1 MSIVIVGGNERMVC
15 QYEDICK
22 GYGCKAKVFAKEK
35 GAMKK
40 KIGAPDLMILFTG
53 TVSHKMVNCAVEEA
67 KKKYAKEAKER
78 WGDTEAYRESEK
90 KTSGYGEEK
99 WRALNGEMSD
109 IFREFAECA
118 NAGETPEGSRVAGLV
133 ERWRN
138 HITENDYECTL
149 EILEGLEKM
158 YVGGRTF

>member
-53 TVSHKMVNCAVEEA
+53 TDGELCGRRS
-67 KKKYAKEAKER
+67 KEKV
-78 WGDTEAYRESEK
+78 YPS
-90 KTSGYGEEK
+90 
-99 WRALNGEMSD
+99 LQMSYKQ
-109 IFREFAECA
+109 CVC
-118 NAGETPEGSRVAGLV
+118 S
-133 ERWRN
+133 
-138 HITENDYECTL
+138 
-149 EILEGLEKM
+149 
-158 YVGGRTF
+158 